1 MAEQKDVAK
10 TTNQQTRGGG
20 GYEAAT
26 QDSVDRLTR
35 LLQEFDRRSN
45 GGVNSLSPEVE
56 RDIAIVTTA
65 FESIKAA
72 LALADN
78 PIAIT
83 CVNPAAGP
91 ATGGQDVTIEGSH
104 FIPGATVLFGDKSAT
119 DVVVADSLDRIRLKT
134 PAGVAG
140 STVTVLVNTLAGSAS
155 QPGGYRFNSV

>member
-1 MAEQKDVAK
+1 MAEQKDVSKTAK
-10 TTNQQTRGGG
+10 QQIHGG
-20 GYEAAT
+20 GYEVAT

-35 LLQEFDRRSN
+35 LLEKFDLRSN

-83 CVNPAAGP
+83 SVSPAAGP
-91 ATGGQDVTIEGSH
+91 AAGGQDVTIDGSH
-104 FIPGATVLFGDKSAT
+104 FIPGATVLFGDKPAI
-119 DVVVADSLDRIRLKT
+119 DVVIEDSLKRIRLKT

-140 STVTVLVNTLAGSAS
+140 STVNVLVITLAGSANL
-155 QPGGYRFNSV
+155 PGGYRFDSV